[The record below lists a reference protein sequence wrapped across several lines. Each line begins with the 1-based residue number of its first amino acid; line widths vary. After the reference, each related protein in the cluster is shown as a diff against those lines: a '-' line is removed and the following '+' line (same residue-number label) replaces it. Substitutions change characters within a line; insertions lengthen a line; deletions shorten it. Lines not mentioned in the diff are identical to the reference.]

1 MRRTSL
7 RPALLVAAC
16 SSIALAACAAGSNNN
31 NFTGGAGGTMAMGGG
46 GAGASTSASSG
57 QGLGG
62 GSFTSSSSGTGGAA
76 PMDVTAY
83 AHTGTVLF
91 SLDPMAPML
100 GLKQIGAFD
109 CIDKNGTGGKETAM
123 TDLAVS
129 QSGEIWGIS
138 YSNVYRLEIQGSVVH
153 CAQAIALNNPNK
165 IVFYGLTFAPAGV
178 LDPNKEVLIAGNT
191 AGELWAIDDNGNLT
205 QHGTFGKVP
214 QTDGNGHDYQNAG
227 KSWELSGDLVFL
239 SNGGNPVGFATVRD
253 CPSPPSTTG
262 CNATDTLVQIDMTKL
277 KSTGTQAVISSVR
290 GQILQKPGC
299 GGASTAYENMLGI
312 AAWNDKVYGFSHKGS
327 IVEIDNTDGS
337 ACQVVDTPT
346 DYWNG
351 AGLTTSAPVKPP
363 PA

>member
-1 MRRTSL
+1 MRRSSL
-7 RPALLVAAC
+7 RPALLAAAF
-16 SSIALAACAAGSNNN
+16 STLALAACAAGSSNTV
-31 NFTGGAGGTMAMGGG
+31 TGGAGGASASGGG
-46 GAGASTSASSG
+46 GAGTSSSTG

-62 GSFTSSSSGTGGAA
+62 GTFTTSSSGAGGAA
-76 PMDVTAY
+76 PAELTAY

-91 SLDPMAPML
+91 TLDPAAPML
-100 GLKQIGAFD
+100 GLKEVGAFD
-109 CIDKNGTGGKETAM
+109 CIDKNGAGGKETAM

-129 QSGEIWGIS
+129 EAGEIWGIS

-153 CAQAIALNNPNK
+153 CAQTIALANPTK

-178 LDPNKEVLIAGNT
+178 LDPVKEVLIAGNT

-214 QTDGNGHDYQNAG
+214 LTDGNGHDYPNAG
-227 KSWELSGDLVFL
+227 TSWELSGDLVFL
-239 SNGGNPVGFATVRD
+239 SNGGKPVGFATLRD

-262 CNATDTLVQIDMTKL
+262 CNPTDTLVQIDMTKL
-277 KSTGTQAVISSVR
+277 KSAGAQSVISSVR

-299 GGASTAYENMLGI
+299 AGAAAAYTNMLGI

-337 ACQVVDTPT
+337 ACQVADTPL